1 MIGDLLSTS
10 GYGFREPMAKAIL
23 YGILSGIFLF
33 DGMILAIIVRVVI
46 G

>member
-1 MIGDLLSTS
+1 MIGDLLETS
-10 GYGFREPMAKAIL
+10 GYRFRETMAKAIL
-23 YGILSGIFLF
+23 YGIVSGIFLF